1 MGEASQSIENMLEGL
16 DLTHLRREDVES
28 VLAQGREAIIFL
40 VLTLSTRLNAKE
52 TSDPV
57 TPSTPSS
64 QIPPFKKANTANKR
78 HRTPG
83 RKTGHEGARRKP
95 PPRIDRTEEHTL
107 DCCLECGGP
116 VAPASEK
123 RSRVIED
130 IPKVQPESVEHIIP
144 RCYCPKCR
152 KIVEPIIPDAMPQ
165 AQLGHRVVTLSAWL
179 HYGLGN
185 TLSQITSV
193 LDSHLRMEVSPG
205 GLVRAWHRLANV
217 FIPWYDEIADSALHG
232 AVLHAD
238 ETGHRVGGQ
247 THWLWCFTNGAL
259 TYYQIDRSRGH
270 EALQRFFHETF
281 QGTLI
286 TDFWAAYNRIA
297 GGKRQMCLVHL
308 LRELESVDQRN
319 SSPAWTDFRDRLKRL
334 LKDAIRLSKREECT
348 PDEFASKRNRLHSRL
363 DQLARETSSDP
374 DVTRLIKRLNKY
386 HHALLTFLDE
396 PGVPFDNNLAERE
409 IRPAVLMRKNSFH
422 NMSHDGA
429 ITQAVLMTIYRTLK
443 LRGHDPIET
452 LVSALRH
459 YLSHNFTL
467 PPLPSIN
474 IPSDG

>member
-1 MGEASQSIENMLEGL
+1 MGGTTQPVHNLLEGL
-16 DLTHLRREDVES
+16 DLAHLSREEIEPI
-28 VLAQGREAIIFL
+28 LAQGLEAGVFL
-40 VLTLSTRLNAKE
+40 VLTLSARLAKLQ

-64 QIPPFKKANTANKR
+64 QIPPFKKANTSNKR
-78 HRTPG
+78 HKTPG
-83 RKTGHEGARRKP
+83 RKTGHAGARRKP
-95 PPRIDRTEEHTL
+95 PPCIDRTEEHTL
-107 DCCLECGGP
+107 EHCPECGGP
-116 VAPASEK
+116 VGPPSEK

-130 IPKVQPESVEHIIP
+130 IPQVKPESTEHIIP
-144 RCYCPKCR
+144 RCYCSKCR
-152 KIVEPIIPDAMPQ
+152 KLVEPVIPDAMPQ

-185 TLSQITSV
+185 TLSQINAV
-193 LDSHLRMEVSPG
+193 LDSHLQMEISPG

-217 FIPWYDEIADSALHG
+217 LMPWYDEIAESALHG

-238 ETGHRVGGQ
+238 ETGHRVNGQ
-247 THWLWCFTNGAL
+247 THWLWCFTNGSL

-270 EALQRFFHETF
+270 EALQRFFHEAF

-286 TDFWAAYNRIA
+286 TDFWAAYNRVA

-308 LRELESVDQRN
+308 LRELESVDQHN
-319 SSPAWTDFRDRLKRL
+319 SSPAWIDFRDRLKRL
-334 LKDAIRLSKREECT
+334 LKDAIRLSKREKCS
-348 PDEFASKRNRLHSRL
+348 PDEFASKRTRLNARL
-363 DQLARETSSDP
+363 DQLAHETSSDP
-374 DVTRLIKRLNKY
+374 DAKRLIKRLDKY
-386 HHALLTFLDE
+386 RQDLLTFLDQ
-396 PGVPFDNNLAERE
+396 PGLPFDNNLAERE

-422 NMSHDGA
+422 NMSQDGA
-429 ITQAVLMTIYRTLK
+429 TTQAVLMTIYRTLK

-452 LVSALRH
+452 IVSALRH

-467 PPLPSIN
+467 PPLPSLN